1 MSFQQ
6 KGSKILE
13 LEDYLMMEA
22 EEIKQDL
29 DMEQLNSD
37 YDDAE
42 MQEFNRHADSI
53 VRFGAGS
60 KQ

>member
-6 KGSKILE
+6 KGSKIIE

-22 EEIKQDL
+22 EEIKQEL
-29 DMEQLNSD
+29 DMSQFNSD

-42 MQEFNRHADSI
+42 MQEIDRHADSI
-53 VRFGAGS
+53 VRFGAGA
-60 KQ
+60 K